1 MLSEIYLNPEKFISV
16 LYQVDN
22 DWQDWLSN
30 TGNCRMIEQLT
41 FEECDWGRGKNVEEN
56 LDHPNDSVYGSN
68 EFVNDTFSCHKYLF
82 R

>member
-1 MLSEIYLNPEKFISV
+1 
-16 LYQVDN
+16 
-22 DWQDWLSN
+22 
-30 TGNCRMIEQLT
+30 MIEQLT
-41 FEECDWGRGKNVEEN
+41 FEECDWGRGKNVKEN